1 MEISDLLRHQIIK
14 NRMVESTDKVADAAV
29 ILWEQMATQ
38 IISIVGEGGFNSL
51 YARSVFLTQST
62 FPRLSAAALSL
73 QNGSRFAELK
83 ICLEAQ
89 TPAEASA
96 ANCLLLTTF
105 TGILASL
112 IGEQL
117 TTNILRSSWSLD
129 TSDSA
134 DEELKNA

>member
-1 MEISDLLRHQIIK
+1 MEISDLLLHQIIK
-14 NRMVESTDKVADAAV
+14 NRMVEGTDKVADAAV
-29 ILWEQMATQ
+29 ILWEQIATH

-51 YARSVFLTQST
+51 YTRSVFLTQST
-62 FPRLSAAALSL
+62 FPWLSAAALSS

-117 TTNILRSSWSLD
+117 TTNILRSGWNLD
-129 TSDSA
+129 ASDSA
-134 DEELKNA
+134 GEELKNA